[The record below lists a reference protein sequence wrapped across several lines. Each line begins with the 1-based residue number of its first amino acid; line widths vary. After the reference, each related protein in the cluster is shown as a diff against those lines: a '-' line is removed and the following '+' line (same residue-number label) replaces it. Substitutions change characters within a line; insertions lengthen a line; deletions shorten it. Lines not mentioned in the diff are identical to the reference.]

1 MRWLLIKRKKKAVG
15 TLVFLLMILPALF
28 VGLFLTSDYG
38 NIILA
43 HREASDVAEVVI
55 NAAVSSYELD
65 ANGLPTG
72 HIDRN
77 LATIN
82 ARGAF
87 DYAVLTGAVES
98 KYEPKLYPNLI
109 FNVNNTEVTIKI
121 DFAVTPMIVRAIGR
135 IVTPDFKI
143 PGSIV
148 KKAKICNSS
157 LGETCASPL

>member
-1 MRWLLIKRKKKAVG
+1 MG

-28 VGLFLTSDYG
+28 VGLFLTTDYG

-43 HREASDVAEVVI
+43 HREASDVGEVVI

-65 ANGLPTG
+65 SNGLPTG
-72 HIDRN
+72 FIDRN

-82 ARGAF
+82 AKGAF
-87 DYAVLTGAVES
+87 DYAVRSGAIES
-98 KYEPKLYPNLI
+98 KYEPFLYPNLI
-109 FNVNNTEVTIKI
+109 FNTNNTEVTIRI
-121 DFAVTPMIVRAIGR
+121 EFAVTPMIVKAIGR
-135 IVTPDFKI
+135 IVTPDVKI
-143 PGSIV
+143 PGKII